1 MEQSLKKQQELLE
14 EAAGKKE
21 YTQQLGQFLTKMDQA
36 GPLLV
41 TMLSSRSIVDT
52 VEVIRV
58 FSFLHGYGF
67 DFRLVNRILVR
78 VVYYIRRVEDLKT
91 DAVGSVY
98 FSGFDGARGFN
109 LCENTKFA
117 STVLASHGGSPGPA
131 GTRGAKAE

>member
-67 DFRLVNRILVR
+67 DF
-78 VVYYIRRVEDLKT
+78 
-91 DAVGSVY
+91 
-98 FSGFDGARGFN
+98 
-109 LCENTKFA
+109 C
-117 STVLASHGGSPGPA
+117 PA
-131 GTRGAKAE
+131 GIRKMLTLVFSKDQQVQNAVIDCY